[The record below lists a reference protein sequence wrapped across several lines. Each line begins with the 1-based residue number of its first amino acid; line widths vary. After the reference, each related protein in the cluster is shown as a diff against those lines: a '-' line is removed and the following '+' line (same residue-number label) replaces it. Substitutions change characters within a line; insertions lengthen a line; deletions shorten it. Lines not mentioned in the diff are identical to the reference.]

1 MKTYQWILV
10 AVFGF
15 FTLALVAGASVMAGY
30 YYSTASLEP
39 EVIVKTVEV
48 EKPFEVVVTK
58 EVIKEVV
65 VTPTPKVVPTA
76 TPEPLAAV
84 YPTEEPISLCN
95 DAAWVVLQPN
105 SDRLKI
111 GQIARLHFRIRN
123 TGDCIWDG
131 YVLSSD
137 GALPDIEIPL
147 TYPGEIADIVYDFP
161 VTNSFE
167 VRWHLQA
174 PMTGYGLSEPL
185 LVSNSASPGIGLE
198 TIFYK
203 VDAKEKKF
211 NILCGPFG
219 CKLNRNFRYR

>member
-1 MKTYQWILV
+1 MKTYQWVLI

-15 FTLALVAGASVMAGY
+15 FTLALVAGASVAAGY

-39 EVIVKTVEV
+39 EVIVRTVEV

-65 VTPTPKVVPTA
+65 VTPTPEVVA
-76 TPEPLAAV
+76 TPLAV
-84 YPTEEPISLCN
+84 YPTEEPATLCN

-105 SDRLKI
+105 SDVLKI

-123 TGDCIWDG
+123 DGDCIWDG

-147 TYPGEIADIVYDFP
+147 TYPGEIADVVYDFS

-167 VRWHLQA
+167 VRWNLKS
-174 PMTGYGLSEPL
+174 PTVGYGMSEPL
-185 LVSNSASPGIGLE
+185 LFSNSASPGIGLE

-203 VDAKEKKF
+203 VEAKEKKF